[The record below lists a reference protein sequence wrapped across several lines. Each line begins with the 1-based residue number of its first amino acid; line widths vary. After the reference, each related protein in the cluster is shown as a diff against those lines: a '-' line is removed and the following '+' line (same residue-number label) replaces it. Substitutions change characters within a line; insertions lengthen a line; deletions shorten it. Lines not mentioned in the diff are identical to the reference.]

1 MKKMRAAAYLMAILV
16 FLSAGCQKNFIQN
29 TEIEDNEF
37 NRELISFCERYRHAV
52 ENMNIGL
59 IMSLASPR
67 YFDNSGTLSG
77 DDDMDRS
84 GLEEILKTRFKAID
98 ALRYEI
104 RYLEIYE
111 KDGLY
116 CIELTYTMSFKYTVG
131 GRTQWANKTAD
142 NRIELERVEG
152 GYLIVSGM

>member
-1 MKKMRAAAYLMAILV
+1 MKNMRVTALSMAVLIL
-16 FLSAGCQKNFIQN
+16 FLSGCSKNYIPN

-37 NRELISFCERYRHAV
+37 NREVISFCERYRRAV
-52 ENMNIGL
+52 ENLNIGL

-77 DDDMDRS
+77 DDDVDRS
-84 GLEEILKTRFKAID
+84 GLEEILKTRFRAIT

-104 RYLEIYE
+104 KYIEVYE
-111 KDGLY
+111 CSADI
-116 CIELTYTMSFKYTVG
+116 CVELTYTMSFKYTVG

-142 NRIELERVEG
+142 NRLELEPVDG
-152 GYLIVSGM
+152 GYLILSGM

>member
-1 MKKMRAAAYLMAILV
+1 MVVLILI
-16 FLSAGCQKNFIQN
+16 LGGCSKNYIPN

-37 NRELISFCERYRHAV
+37 NREVITFCERYRHAV

-59 IMSLASPR
+59 IMTLASPR

-84 GLEEILKTRFKAID
+84 GLEEILKTRFRAIN

-104 RYLEIYE
+104 KYIDVYE
-111 KDGLY
+111 KDSTI
-116 CIELTYTMSFKYTVG
+116 CVELTYTMSFKYTVG
-131 GRTQWANKTAD
+131 DRTQWANKTAD
-142 NRIELERVEG
+142 NRLELEVVDG
-152 GYLIVSGM
+152 GFLILSGM

>member
-1 MKKMRAAAYLMAILV
+1 MKKMRVAVYLMAILV
-16 FLSAGCQKNFIQN
+16 FLSAGCSKNYIPN

-37 NRELISFCERYRHAV
+37 HREIIGFCERYRRAV

-67 YFDNSGTLSG
+67 YFDNSGTISG

-104 RYLEIYE
+104 KYLEIYE

-142 NRIELERVEG
+142 NRIELERVDG